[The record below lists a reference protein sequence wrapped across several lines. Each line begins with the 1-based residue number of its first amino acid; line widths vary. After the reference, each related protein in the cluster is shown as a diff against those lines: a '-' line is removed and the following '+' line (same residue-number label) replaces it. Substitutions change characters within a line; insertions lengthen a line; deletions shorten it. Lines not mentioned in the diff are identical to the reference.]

1 MISLY
6 FTETP
11 EYTKYLKDNSKVPE
25 TCDDFKFGCCEIYPS
40 CHFNEY
46 DNSTLHVESI
56 DLNFKI
62 GVKHDPIG
70 FNCPRIKDIV
80 NLYNSLH
87 FETVY
92 DFIEYNDGCLEKNS
106 LYKCCSIDYMCDER
120 YYYDFKVNPEL
131 HDGDYKSIYNYLYN
145 GTEQLLL
152 NKNLNPQVHF
162 VCPDINEI
170 VNVYQR
176 EIILNKKNNIIL
188 PLLIILQIII
198 NVCYFVLNK

>member
-1 MISLY
+1 
-6 FTETP
+6 
-11 EYTKYLKDNSKVPE
+11 
-25 TCDDFKFGCCEIYPS
+25 
-40 CHFNEY
+40 
-46 DNSTLHVESI
+46 
-56 DLNFKI
+56 
-62 GVKHDPIG
+62 
-70 FNCPRIKDIV
+70 
-80 NLYNSLH
+80 
-87 FETVY
+87 
-92 DFIEYNDGCLEKNS
+92 
-106 LYKCCSIDYMCDER
+106 MCDER